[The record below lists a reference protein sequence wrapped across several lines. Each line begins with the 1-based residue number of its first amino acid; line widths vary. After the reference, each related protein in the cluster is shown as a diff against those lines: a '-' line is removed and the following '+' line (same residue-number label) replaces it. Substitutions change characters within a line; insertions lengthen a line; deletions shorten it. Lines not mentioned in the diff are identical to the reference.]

1 MHRVAVLCRSDDS
14 TPGLPFLTVH
24 PGAAEAATQAAASAV
39 TPLIRIENISKHY
52 GNHVVIDNVSLDVLP
67 GQVTA
72 IIGPSGAGKSTL
84 LRCINH
90 LEPPDSGVIRLGDTE
105 LRAGTRPG
113 ATELGLLRRRV
124 GMVFQSF
131 NLFPHLTVLRNVSL
145 AQQRALKRSREEADA
160 RSMELL
166 KRVGL
171 ADKAGQFPSRC
182 SGGQQQRIAIARALA
197 LDPQVMLFDE
207 PTSALDPELGLEVL
221 AVMRELA
228 NEGMTMLVVTHEMH
242 FAEDVSNE
250 VVVMAEG
257 RVLEHGP
264 SRQVMR
270 DPENERTRRFLAA
283 VLNR

>member
-1 MHRVAVLCRSDDS
+1 MQQDTGTLVTARGDS
-14 TPGLPFLTVH
+14 
-24 PGAAEAATQAAASAV
+24 V
-39 TPLIRIENISKHY
+39 TPLIRIENITKRY
-52 GNHVVIDNVSLDVLP
+52 GHHVVIDGVSLDVLP

-72 IIGPSGAGKSTL
+72 VIGPSGAGKSTL

-90 LEPPDSGVIRLGDTE
+90 LEPPDSGVIWLGDIE
-105 LRAGTRPG
+105 LRAGTAPKRSDL
-113 ATELGLLRRRV
+113 ALLRRRV

-131 NLFPHLTVLRNVSL
+131 NLFPHLSVLRNVSL
-145 AQQRALKRSREEADA
+145 AQQRALGRSREEADA

-166 KRVGL
+166 RRVGL
-171 ADKAGQFPSRC
+171 ADKAAQFPSRC

-197 LDPQVMLFDE
+197 LDPAVMLFDE

-228 NEGMTMLVVTHEMH
+228 GEGMTMLVVTHEMH

-250 VVVMAEG
+250 VIVMAEG
-257 RVLEHGP
+257 RILEHGP

-270 DPENERTRRFLAA
+270 APAHERTRRFLAA